1 MTVFEIEG
9 SKCIYCGN
17 EIYEVISGWEW
28 RSLAFHT
35 QIMCKCCYATIHTY
49 GITNKRAIHKAYKIL
64 YERGKDNDR

>member
-1 MTVFEIEG
+1 MTEYEIWG
-9 SKCIYCGN
+9 SNCPYCGETDYK
-17 EIYEVISGWEW
+17 EINGWEW

-64 YERGKDNDR
+64 YERGKDNDQ